1 MSCIKNTGGVA
12 NMQQKYDPHIR
23 VKFSLFDSPQFR
35 MIPNK
40 HRACCYLVFICLLKF
55 ANSKT
60 LTCYPRQ
67 ATLSKMTG
75 LSRST
80 IFRTTELLERS
91 QIITKK
97 RQKST
102 TLYIINKDL
111 VVSTRNYDVSAG
123 HMSCVSQTNINRTI
137 IKETNIN
144 NYIKGLAESGS
155 DKETILKKIASKFT
169 VQELNVAIKD
179 NDNPYLCKQALEIK
193 DQSNFS
199 AKAEQEQVNYV
210 PKDVI
215 KKAIDDVRK
224 KTNYFYK
231 NKVAKNK
238 DKYGRISATKS
249 FLSKSNKK
257 K

>member
-12 NMQQKYDPHIR
+12 KMQQKYEPHIR

-40 HRACCYLVFICLLKF
+40 HRAYCYLVFICLLKF

-67 ATLSKMTG
+67 ATLSSMTG

-80 IFRTTELLERS
+80 IYRITEMLERS

-102 TLYIINKDL
+102 TLYTINKDL
-111 VVSTRNYDVSAG
+111 VVSVRNNDRSTG
-123 HMSCVSQTNINRTI
+123 HMTWVSQTDISR
-137 IKETNIN
+137 TNIRTN
-144 NYIKGLAESGS
+144 TNITNFIRGLAESGS
-155 DKETILKKIASKFT
+155 DMNDIVDKIASKYSI
-169 VQELNVAIKD
+169 QELNEAIKD
-179 NDNPYLCKQALEIK
+179 NDNPYLCKKALEIK
-193 DQSNFS
+193 DQEVV
-199 AKAEQEQVNYV
+199 KYV
-210 PKDVI
+210 SKDVI
-215 KKAIDDVRK
+215 NKAVDDVRK
-224 KTNYFYK
+224 KTNYFYRDKVYK
-231 NKVAKNK
+231 NKREH
-238 DKYGRISATKS
+238 GRISATKS
-249 FLSKSNKK
+249 FLSKSDKK

>member
-40 HRACCYLVFICLLKF
+40 HRAYCYLVFICLLKF

-67 ATLSKMTG
+67 ATLSNMTG

-91 QIITKK
+91 RIITKK

-102 TLYIINKDL
+102 TLYTINKDL
-111 VVSTRNYDVSAG
+111 VVSKRNYDVSSR
-123 HMSCVSQTNINRTI
+123 HISSLYRTDISRTI

-169 VQELNVAIKD
+169 VQELNAAIKD

-193 DQSNFS
+193 D
-199 AKAEQEQVNYV
+199 QEQVNYV

-231 NKVAKNK
+231 NKVAENK
-238 DKYGRISATKS
+238 DKHGRISATKS
-249 FLSKSNKK
+249 FLSKSDKK

>member
-1 MSCIKNTGGVA
+1 
-12 NMQQKYDPHIR
+12 MQQKYEPHIR

-40 HRACCYLVFICLLKF
+40 QRAYCYLVFICLLKF

-80 IFRTTELLERS
+80 IFRTTELLQRS

-111 VVSTRNYDVSAG
+111 VVSRRNYDVSTG
-123 HMSCVSQTNINRTI
+123 HMGSVYRTDISRTI

-169 VQELNVAIKD
+169 VQELNAAIKD
-179 NDNPYLCKQALEIK
+179 NDNPYLCKKALEIK
-193 DQSNFS
+193 D
-199 AKAEQEQVNYV
+199 QEQVNYV

>member
-1 MSCIKNTGGVA
+1 MCCIKNTGGVA
-12 NMQQKYDPHIR
+12 NMQQKYEPHIR

-40 HRACCYLVFICLLKF
+40 HRAYCYLVFICLLKF

-67 ATLSKMTG
+67 ATLSNMTG

-102 TLYIINKDL
+102 TLYTINKDL
-111 VVSTRNYDVSAG
+111 VVSVRNYDVSTG
-123 HMSCVSQTNINRTI
+123 HMGSVLRTNISR
-137 IKETNIN
+137 TNITTN
-144 NYIKGLAESGS
+144 SNITNFIKGLAESGS
-155 DKETILKKIASKFT
+155 DMNDIVDKIASKYSI
-169 VQELNVAIKD
+169 QELNEAIKD
-179 NDNPYLCKQALEIK
+179 NDNPYLCKKALEIK
-193 DQSNFS
+193 DQEGV
-199 AKAEQEQVNYV
+199 KYV
-210 PKDVI
+210 SKDVI
-215 KKAIDDVRK
+215 NKAVKDVQK
-224 KTNYFYK
+224 NTNYFYK
-231 NKVAKNK
+231 NKVAENK
-238 DKYGRISATKS
+238 RKHGRISATKS
-249 FLSKSNKK
+249 FLSRSNKK

>member
-12 NMQQKYDPHIR
+12 NMQQKYEPHIR

-35 MIPNK
+35 TIPNK
-40 HRACCYLVFICLLKF
+40 HRAYCYLVFICLLKF

-91 QIITKK
+91 QIISKK

-102 TLYIINKDL
+102 TLYTINKDL
-111 VVSTRNYDVSAG
+111 VVSVRNYDVSTG
-123 HMSCVSQTNINRTI
+123 HMGSVLRTNISR
-137 IKETNIN
+137 TNITTN
-144 NYIKGLAESGS
+144 SNITNFIKGLAESGS
-155 DKETILKKIASKFT
+155 DKETILTKLASKYT
-169 VQELNVAIKD
+169 IQELNEAIKD
-179 NDNPYLCKQALEIK
+179 NDNPYLCKQALQIK
-193 DQSNFS
+193 DQENV
-199 AKAEQEQVNYV
+199 KYV

-215 KKAIDDVRK
+215 KKAVKDVQK
-224 KTNYFYK
+224 NTNYFYK
-231 NKVAKNK
+231 NKVAENK
-238 DKYGRISATKS
+238 RKHGRISATKS
-249 FLSKSNKK
+249 FLSRINKK
-257 K
+257 D

>member
-1 MSCIKNTGGVA
+1 
-12 NMQQKYDPHIR
+12 MQQKYEPHIR

-40 HRACCYLVFICLLKF
+40 HRAYCYLVFICLLKF

-67 ATLSKMTG
+67 ATLSNMTG

-102 TLYIINKDL
+102 TLYTINKDL
-111 VVSTRNYDVSAG
+111 VVSVRNNDVSTG
-123 HMSCVSQTNINRTI
+123 LMGSVYRTNISR
-137 IKETNIN
+137 TNITTN
-144 NYIKGLAESGS
+144 SNITNFIRGLAESGS
-155 DKETILKKIASKFT
+155 DINNIIDKIASKYT
-169 VQELNVAIKD
+169 IQELNEAIKD
-179 NDNPYLCKQALEIK
+179 NDNPYLCKQALQIK
-193 DQSNFS
+193 DQEGV
-199 AKAEQEQVNYV
+199 KYV
-210 PKDVI
+210 SKDVI
-215 KKAIDDVRK
+215 KKAVDNVRK
-224 KTNYFYK
+224 KTNYFYRDKVYK
-231 NKVAKNK
+231 NKKEH
-238 DKYGRISATKS
+238 GRISATKS
-249 FLSKSNKK
+249 FLSRSNKK

>member
-12 NMQQKYDPHIR
+12 KMQQKYEPHIR

-40 HRACCYLVFICLLKF
+40 QRAYCYLVFICLLKF

-67 ATLSKMTG
+67 ATLSSMTG

-80 IFRTTELLERS
+80 IFRATELLEGS

-102 TLYIINKDL
+102 TLYTINKDY
-111 VVSTRNYDVSAG
+111 VVSTRNYDVSMG
-123 HMSCVSQTNINRTI
+123 HMGSVSQTYIRR
-137 IKETNIN
+137 TNIRTN
-144 NYIKGLAESGS
+144 SNITNFIKGLAESGS
-155 DKETILKKIASKFT
+155 DKDTILTKLASKYT
-169 VQELNVAIKD
+169 TQELNEAIKD
-179 NDNPYLCKQALEIK
+179 NDNPYLCKQALQIK
-193 DQSNFS
+193 DQEGV
-199 AKAEQEQVNYV
+199 KYV
-210 PKDVI
+210 SKDVI
-215 KKAIDDVRK
+215 NKAVDDVRK
-224 KTNYFYK
+224 KTNYFYRDKVHK
-231 NKVAKNK
+231 NKREH
-238 DKYGRISATKS
+238 GRISATKS

>member
-1 MSCIKNTGGVA
+1 MSCTKNTGGVA
-12 NMQQKYDPHIR
+12 KMQQKYEPHIR

-40 HRACCYLVFICLLKF
+40 HRAYCYLVFICLLKF

-67 ATLSKMTG
+67 ATLSSMTG

-102 TLYIINKDL
+102 TLYTINKDL
-111 VVSTRNYDVSAG
+111 VVSVRNNDVSTG
-123 HMSCVSQTNINRTI
+123 HMGSVYRTNISR
-137 IKETNIN
+137 TNITTN
-144 NYIKGLAESGS
+144 SNITNFIRGLAESGS
-155 DKETILKKIASKFT
+155 DINNIIDKIASKYT
-169 VQELNVAIKD
+169 IQELNEAIKD
-179 NDNPYLCKQALEIK
+179 NDNPYLCKQALQIK
-193 DQSNFS
+193 DQEGV
-199 AKAEQEQVNYV
+199 KYV
-210 PKDVI
+210 SKDVI
-215 KKAIDDVRK
+215 KKAVDDVRK
-224 KTNYFYK
+224 KTNYFYRDKVYK
-231 NKVAKNK
+231 NKREH
-238 DKYGRISATKS
+238 GRISATKS
-249 FLSKSNKK
+249 FLSRSNKK

>member
-12 NMQQKYDPHIR
+12 NMQQKYEPHIR

-40 HRACCYLVFICLLKF
+40 HRAYCYLVFICLLKF

-67 ATLSKMTG
+67 ATLANMTG

-80 IFRTTELLERS
+80 IYRITEMLERS

-102 TLYIINKDL
+102 TLYTINKDL
-111 VVSTRNYDVSAG
+111 VVSVRNNDVSTG
-123 HMSCVSQTNINRTI
+123 HMGSVYRTNINRTI

-169 VQELNVAIKD
+169 VQELNAAIKD

-193 DQSNFS
+193 DQ
-199 AKAEQEQVNYV
+199 EQVNYV

-215 KKAIDDVRK
+215 KKAIDNVRK

-249 FLSKSNKK
+249 FLSKSDKK

>member
-1 MSCIKNTGGVA
+1 
-12 NMQQKYDPHIR
+12 MQQKYEPHIR

-40 HRACCYLVFICLLKF
+40 HRAYCYLVFICLLKF

-80 IFRTTELLERS
+80 IFRTTELLQRS

-97 RQKST
+97 RLKST
-102 TLYIINKDL
+102 TLYTINKDL
-111 VVSTRNYDVSAG
+111 VVSPRNNNVSTG
-123 HMSCVSQTNINRTI
+123 HMGVVLKTVINRTSL
-137 IKETNIN
+137 KETNIN
-144 NYIKGLAESGS
+144 NFIKVLAESGS

-169 VQELNVAIKD
+169 VQELNAAIKD

-193 DQSNFS
+193 DQE
-199 AKAEQEQVNYV
+199 KVNYV

-215 KKAIDDVRK
+215 KKAIDNVRK

-249 FLSKSNKK
+249 FLSKSDKK

>member
-1 MSCIKNTGGVA
+1 
-12 NMQQKYDPHIR
+12 MQQKYEPHIR

-40 HRACCYLVFICLLKF
+40 YRAYCYLVFICLLKF

-67 ATLSKMTG
+67 ATLSNMTG

-102 TLYIINKDL
+102 TLYTINKDL
-111 VVSTRNYDVSAG
+111 VVSVRNNDVSTG
-123 HMSCVSQTNINRTI
+123 HMGSVYRTNISR
-137 IKETNIN
+137 TNITTN
-144 NYIKGLAESGS
+144 SNITNFIRGLAESGS
-155 DKETILKKIASKFT
+155 DKDTILTKLASKYT
-169 VQELNVAIKD
+169 TQELNAAIKD
-179 NDNPYLCKQALEIK
+179 NDNPYLCKQALQIK
-193 DQSNFS
+193 DQEGV
-199 AKAEQEQVNYV
+199 KYV
-210 PKDVI
+210 SKDVI
-215 KKAIDDVRK
+215 NKAVKDVQK
-224 KTNYFYK
+224 NTNYFYK
-231 NKVAKNK
+231 NKVAENK
-238 DKYGRISATKS
+238 RKHGRISATKS
-249 FLSKSNKK
+249 FLSRSNKK

>member
-1 MSCIKNTGGVA
+1 MSCTRNTGGVA
-12 NMQQKYDPHIR
+12 NMQQKYEPHIR

-40 HRACCYLVFICLLKF
+40 HRAYCYLVFICLLKF

-91 QIITKK
+91 QIISKK

-102 TLYIINKDL
+102 TLYTINKDL
-111 VVSTRNYDVSAG
+111 VVSVRNYDVSTG
-123 HMSCVSQTNINRTI
+123 HMGSVLRTNISR
-137 IKETNIN
+137 TNITTN
-144 NYIKGLAESGS
+144 SNITNFIKGLAESGS
-155 DKETILKKIASKFT
+155 DKETILTKLASKYT
-169 VQELNVAIKD
+169 IQELNEAIKD
-179 NDNPYLCKQALEIK
+179 NDNPYLCKQALQIK
-193 DQSNFS
+193 DQENV
-199 AKAEQEQVNYV
+199 KYV

-215 KKAIDDVRK
+215 KKAVKDVQK
-224 KTNYFYK
+224 NTNYFYK
-231 NKVAKNK
+231 NKVAENK
-238 DKYGRISATKS
+238 RKHGRISATKS
-249 FLSKSNKK
+249 FLSRINKK
-257 K
+257 D

>member
-12 NMQQKYDPHIR
+12 NMQQKYEPHIR

-40 HRACCYLVFICLLKF
+40 HRAYCYLVFICLLKF

-67 ATLSKMTG
+67 ATLSNMTG

-80 IFRTTELLERS
+80 IFRTTELLEKS

-111 VVSTRNYDVSAG
+111 VVSTRNYDVSTG
-123 HMSCVSQTNINRTI
+123 HMGSVYRTNINRTI

-169 VQELNVAIKD
+169 VQELNAAIKD

-193 DQSNFS
+193 D
-199 AKAEQEQVNYV
+199 QEQVNYV

-224 KTNYFYK
+224 RTNYFYK

-249 FLSKSNKK
+249 FLSKSDKK

>member
-1 MSCIKNTGGVA
+1 MGSV
-12 NMQQKYDPHIR
+12 Y
-23 VKFSLFDSPQFR
+23 
-35 MIPNK
+35 
-40 HRACCYLVFICLLKF
+40 
-55 ANSKT
+55 
-60 LTCYPRQ
+60 
-67 ATLSKMTG
+67 
-75 LSRST
+75 
-80 IFRTTELLERS
+80 RTDIS
-91 QIITKK
+91 
-97 RQKST
+97 
-102 TLYIINKDL
+102 
-111 VVSTRNYDVSAG
+111 
-123 HMSCVSQTNINRTI
+123 RTI

-169 VQELNVAIKD
+169 VQELNAAIKD
-179 NDNPYLCKQALEIK
+179 NDNPYLCKKALEIK
-193 DQSNFS
+193 D
-199 AKAEQEQVNYV
+199 QEQVNYV

>member
-1 MSCIKNTGGVA
+1 MSFIRNTGGVA

-40 HRACCYLVFICLLKF
+40 HRAYCYLVFICLLKF

-67 ATLSKMTG
+67 ATLSNMTG

-80 IFRTTELLERS
+80 IFRTTELLEKS

-123 HMSCVSQTNINRTI
+123 HMSCVSQTNIRRTI

-169 VQELNVAIKD
+169 VQELNAAIKD

-193 DQSNFS
+193 DQ
-199 AKAEQEQVNYV
+199 EQVNYV

-215 KKAIDDVRK
+215 KKAVDDVRK

-249 FLSKSNKK
+249 FLSKSDKK